1 MVKTGRQNAV
11 RHVQRATVN
20 SVNGLRGA
28 ARSETAV
35 RIEMALIILALPLGI
50 ALAPSAAW
58 YVGMIAVLLATLA
71 VELLNTAVEK
81 LADHVTPERH
91 AAIGFVKD
99 LGSAAVLC
107 MIAASGLTWSVAAAL
122 RVGWL

>member
-1 MVKTGRQNAV
+1 MIKAGRRNAV
-11 RHVQRATVN
+11 RHVQRATFH

-35 RIEMALIILALPLGI
+35 RIEIALIILALPLGI

-71 VELLNTAVEK
+71 VELLNTAIEK
-81 LADHVTPERH
+81 LADHVTLERH
-91 AAIGFVKD
+91 PAIGFVKD

-107 MIAASGLTWSVAAAL
+107 MIVASGLMWGVAAML
-122 RVGWL
+122 RAGWL